1 MIQTLIKTADQYL
14 IKQSVTWEQFKVMQ
28 STFAEIGGTRLN
40 YCEGVVEIVGIGL
53 LHEMTSILMGLLLGQ
68 YFLMKRMRFTGT
80 GAYTQTIEP
89 KLEFQ
94 ADLSFIFGDNPEL
107 TDLCIEIVVTS
118 GSVKK
123 LRNYQLRN
131 IPEV

>member
-1 MIQTLIKTADQYL
+1 MIQTLTKTADQYL

>member
-1 MIQTLIKTADQYL
+1 MIQTLTKTADQYL

-53 LHEMTSILMGLLLGQ
+53 LHEMTSILMGLFLGQ

>member
-1 MIQTLIKTADQYL
+1 M
-14 IKQSVTWEQFKVMQ
+14 
-28 STFAEIGGTRLN
+28 
-40 YCEGVVEIVGIGL
+40 GIGL
-53 LHEMTSILMGLLLGQ
+53 LHEMTSILMGLFLGQ

>member
-53 LHEMTSILMGLLLGQ
+53 LHEMTSILMGLLLG
-68 YFLMKRMRFTGT
+68 
-80 GAYTQTIEP
+80 
-89 KLEFQ
+89 
-94 ADLSFIFGDNPEL
+94 
-107 TDLCIEIVVTS
+107 
-118 GSVKK
+118 
-123 LRNYQLRN
+123 
-131 IPEV
+131 